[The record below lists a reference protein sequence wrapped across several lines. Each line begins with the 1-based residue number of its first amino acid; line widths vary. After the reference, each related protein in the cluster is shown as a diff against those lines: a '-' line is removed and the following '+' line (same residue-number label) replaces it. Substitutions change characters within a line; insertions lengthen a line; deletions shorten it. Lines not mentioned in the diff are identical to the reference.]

1 MQVKFAYAA
10 SSMTRGGEASIGD
23 AARVAAAP
31 ASETA
36 AIATL
41 ESIQGWAVEPAPFDQ
56 EKKNKV
62 QTASRSDRRA
72 RPPRRRSTS
81 LSRVRPPA
89 LPPTRIGRAWPSAR
103 GYGGTFSAS
112 VWPAAQAMLEIG
124 ATILAGDVRARKVT
138 SSALDAPLRR
148 VGLQAASAAACRRLD
163 ADFAQHGEASARTSA
178 SVAAPLA
185 FDAARAAPSAKK
197 CADSSETPK
206 MQTAMSTA
214 RASVRR
220 GAIAFGGDGGSQEGA
235 ITLHDFKDGACA
247 VLDVVQV

>member
-23 AARVAAAP
+23 AARAVAAP

-41 ESIQGWAVEPAPFDQ
+41 ESIQGWVVESAPFDQ
-56 EKKNKV
+56 EKKNKM
-62 QTASRSDRRA
+62 QAASRSDRRV
-72 RPPRRRSTS
+72 RPPRRRSIS
-81 LSRVRPPA
+81 LSRVMPPA
-89 LPPTRIGRAWPSAR
+89 LPPTRIGRARPSAR
-103 GYGGTFSAS
+103 RYGGIFSAS
-112 VWPAAQAMLEIG
+112 VLPAAQAMLEIG
-124 ATILAGDVRARKVT
+124 ATILAGGVRARKVT

-148 VGLQAASAAACRRLD
+148 AGWQAASAAACRRPD
-163 ADFAQHGEASARTSA
+163 ADFAQHGEASARTLA
-178 SVAAPLA
+178 SVAATLA

-206 MQTAMSTA
+206 MQKAMSTA
-214 RASVRR
+214 CASVRR
-220 GAIAFGGDGGSQEGA
+220 DAIAFGGDGGSQEGA
-235 ITLHDFKDGACA
+235 ITLHDFKDGARA